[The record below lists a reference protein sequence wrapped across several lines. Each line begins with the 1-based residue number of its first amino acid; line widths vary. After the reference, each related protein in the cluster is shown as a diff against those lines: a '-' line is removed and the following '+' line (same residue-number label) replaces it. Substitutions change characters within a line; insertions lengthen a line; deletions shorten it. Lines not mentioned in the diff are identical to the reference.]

1 MFVELY
7 ERCGNF
13 CMLDSGNLGQILDK
27 NVKVKLS
34 GSLHFQG
41 VLGASFVIKVAQRI
55 FGS

>member
-1 MFVELY
+1 
-7 ERCGNF
+7 
-13 CMLDSGNLGQILDK
+13 MLDSGNLGQILDK